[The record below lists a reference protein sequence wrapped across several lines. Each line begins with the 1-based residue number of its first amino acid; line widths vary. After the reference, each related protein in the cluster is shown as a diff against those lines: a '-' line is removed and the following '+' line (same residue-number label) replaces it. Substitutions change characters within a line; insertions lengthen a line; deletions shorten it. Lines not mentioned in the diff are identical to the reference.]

1 MKKRVIRHSFLI
13 LFVLCLSSIA
23 SGQNLSNY
31 LNERIAENIQARIDQ
46 TDPTKQA
53 ETPAAATNST
63 SLVERS
69 SAPDL
74 AGLAADFLQLSSSST
89 SDKKTATPKTLNFSA
104 YALKSVLS
112 NEDPLDPEIYNSNKN
127 WRSVSFTAGYEV
139 PENTNDREPIF
150 GIKWLAYNGRD
161 LSNSDNQA
169 EIAKVQ
175 AALNGSAIAFAS
187 IADDVRLYMFIA
199 LKKRTKLPTGVTT
212 QGDFDALLFAPAS
225 FAPILAAL
233 TDDEKKNI
241 DKIIS
246 KYISA
251 FVNLDAVSKSVV
263 KTIRSRPQLALQ
275 FITKQRKGDRPDE
288 YSTVLAFDKG
298 MGTSSLTINGSFL
311 FKNFRTGR
319 DHRGGRL
326 SAGVHLPLQGFKP
339 LEYSDPLLLSIEA
352 DATATTGETPMFRG
366 QAKLTIPFPS
376 LPGVEIPIS
385 VSVANRTEFV
395 NEKEVKGKF
404 GFTFDISKAMKAF
417 KDNFQKR
424 VTGIE

>member
-1 MKKRVIRHSFLI
+1 MTRRVINFSFLI
-13 LFVLCLSSIA
+13 LFVFCLSSVA
-23 SGQNLSNY
+23 AGQNLSAY
-31 LNERIAENIQARIDQ
+31 LDERIAENVQARIDQ

-74 AGLAADFLQLSSSST
+74 AGLAADFLQLSGSST
-89 SDKKTATPKTLNFSA
+89 SDKKTATPKTINFNA
-104 YALKSVLS
+104 YAIKSALS
-112 NEDPLDPEIYNSNKN
+112 NEDPLDPEIYNRNRD
-127 WRSVSFTAGYEV
+127 WRSVSFTLGYEV
-139 PENTNDREPIF
+139 PENTNDREPVI

-161 LSNSDNQA
+161 LSNSNNQA

-175 AALNGSAIAFAS
+175 AALNPASSAFAA
-187 IADDVRLYMFIA
+187 IFDDVRLYMFVS
-199 LKKRTKLPTGVTT
+199 LKKRAKLPTGVTT
-212 QGDFDALLFAPAS
+212 QAGFDALLGAPAS
-225 FAPILAAL
+225 FTPILNAL

-275 FITKQRKGDRPDE
+275 FITKQRKGNRADE

-298 MGTSSLTINGSFL
+298 IGTSSMTINGSFI

-319 DHRGGRL
+319 DHRGGRF
-326 SAGVHLPLQGFKP
+326 SAGIHLPLQGFKP
-339 LEYSDPLLLSIEA
+339 LEYSDPLLLSLEA
-352 DATATTGETPMFRG
+352 DATAMTGETPMFRG
-366 QAKLTIPFPS
+366 QAKLTIPFPN
-376 LPGVEIPIS
+376 LPGVELPIS

-404 GFTFDISKAMKAF
+404 GFTFDLSKAMKAF

-424 VTGIE
+424 VAAIE